1 MSEIVRETPSAR
13 MSARELFHTVEN
25 GADAIIA
32 VRDAGVVAV
41 SDDAGLATVTST
53 VDPESHQPPGVV
65 VVTHS
70 GVSNATA
77 ATLLRRIAQRLERT
91 N

>member
-1 MSEIVRETPSAR
+1 MGV
-13 MSARELFHTVEN
+13 RELFHAVEN
-25 GADAIIA
+25 GAEAIIT

-41 SDDAGLATVTST
+41 NDDVGLATVTST
-53 VDPESHQPPGVV
+53 VDPESHQSPGVV